1 MIGTKLKNKKTLVKN
16 PLRQNEKNRFSFC
29 RISENNGRKT
39 KKFWKS
45 VFHNNMNPLSK
56 FKKNRLLTR
65 AQDLTDRRGLTQL
78 CVYH

>member
-56 FKKNRLLTR
+56 F
-65 AQDLTDRRGLTQL
+65 
-78 CVYH
+78 